1 MIEATEVSYKIGRH
15 LLLDQVSLAVPPG
28 KLVSVVGPNGAGKST
43 LLRLLSG
50 ELQPSSGQVTLMQR
64 PLAHWSRKENA
75 QRRAVLSQR
84 ISLTFSFSVLEV
96 VLMGRTPH
104 NNGYE
109 REEDWQIAYEALERV
124 GLTDLAERPYTT
136 LSGGE
141 QQRVQMAR
149 VMAQI
154 WTTPAEGHRYLLL
167 DEPTNSLDLTYQHS
181 ILKLA
186 RQFADDGTAV
196 LAILHDLNLAAQY
209 SDHILMLKNGQLQ
222 CQGTPD
228 EVITADRV
236 LKVFDL
242 PVQIVS
248 HPQKGFPFMMPLAQ

>member
-1 MIEATEVSYKIGRH
+1 MIEATQISYKIGRH
-15 LLLDQVSLAVPPG
+15 QLLDQVSVTVPPG
-28 KLVSVVGPNGAGKST
+28 QLVAVVGPNGAGKST

-50 ELQPSSGQVTLMQR
+50 ELTPSSGQVLLMQR
-64 PLAHWSRKENA
+64 PLPLWSRKENA
-75 QRRAVLSQR
+75 KRRAVLSQR
-84 ISLTFSFSVLEV
+84 VTLTFSFSVLEV

-109 REEDWQIAYEALERV
+109 REEDWQIAHDALDRV
-124 GLTDLAERPYTT
+124 GLSALAERPYTT

-154 WTTPAEGHRYLLL
+154 WTTPEEGHRYLLL

-186 RQFADDGTAV
+186 RQFADEGTAV

-209 SDHILMLKNGQLQ
+209 SDHIVMLKNGQVQ
-222 CQGTPD
+222 CQGTPH
-228 EVITADRV
+228 EVITAERV

-242 PVQIVS
+242 AVHILP
-248 HPQKGFPFMMPLAQ
+248 HPQQGFPFMMPVAQ